1 MKRVLIFF
9 AIIVPAIGLLYF
21 GLSRDPRVLPSAL
34 VGQAAPAFTLV
45 PLGAADAAP
54 IDLQTLRGKP
64 LVLNFWS
71 TWCGTCAQEHQVL
84 RMLQRTY
91 AGRGVQLYSV
101 LYSDTA
107 ENAQRFLKQFGEA
120 APVLLDPELRTAIDY
135 GVSGVPETYFIDA
148 QGIVRHKHAGALTP
162 DLAAA
167 RIEELLEGR
176 NE

>member
-1 MKRVLIFF
+1 MKRVIVFF
-9 AIIVPAIGLLYF
+9 AIVVPAIGLLYF

-34 VGQAAPAFTLV
+34 VGQRAPAFAL
-45 PLGAADAAP
+45 PLLNGDAAAP
-54 IDLQTLRGKP
+54 IALQALHGKP

-84 RMLQRTY
+84 RQLQRIY
-91 AGRGVQLYSV
+91 AAQGVQLYSV

-107 ENAQRFLKQFGEA
+107 ANATRFLQQFGEA

-148 QGIVRHKHAGALTP
+148 HGIVRHKHAGALTP
-162 DLAAA
+162 DVAAA
-167 RIEELLEGR
+167 RIEELLHE
-176 NE
+176 